1 MAHDGS
7 QKNSSRKATTRGGP
21 RKPARKPPRFGRQGH
36 LAHLHHLLP
45 LACVELAPGTKK
57 ETGGR

>member
-7 QKNSSRKATTRGGP
+7 QKNSSRKTTPRSGP

-45 LACVELAPGTKK
+45 LTCVELEPGTKK
-57 ETGGR
+57 KSDR

>member
-7 QKNSSRKATTRGGP
+7 QKNSSRNSTTRRGT
-21 RKPARKPPRFGRQGH
+21 RKSTRKPPRFGREGH

-45 LACVELAPGTKK
+45 VRCVQLEVPPAKK
-57 ETGGR
+57 K

>member
-7 QKNSSRKATTRGGP
+7 QKNSSRKTTPRSGP

-45 LACVELAPGTKK
+45 LTCVELAKK
-57 ETGGR
+57 KSDR